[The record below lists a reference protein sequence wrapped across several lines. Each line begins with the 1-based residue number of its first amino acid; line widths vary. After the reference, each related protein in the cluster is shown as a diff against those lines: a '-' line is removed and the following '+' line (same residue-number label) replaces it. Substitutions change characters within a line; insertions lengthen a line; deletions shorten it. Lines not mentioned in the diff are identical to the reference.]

1 MSKMSDRFKGMN
13 KADVKSSR
21 LPSPSLGKGV
31 YKIDSVRMHD
41 NTRTDGFRVEVI
53 YTCLYAI
60 ANGTDPDGNEVQ
72 ANRSGDKVSECFFS
86 GDYFLKNFK
95 EFCLTAVGKEPHEE
109 LDIVAELSTEPTY
122 AAMFEGLDDLGKLEL
137 MWEEMLPGLVCA
149 FDTEGNPTSAGSF
162 DGNVVMELGTVM
174 KRVPELRD
182 KKKGDVDGNYMFDE
196 NGQKIMKEYT
206 NTYHNRKVSLQEV
219 GDTLEE
225 ADIKRFFG
233 STEAFLEKMQAE

>member
-72 ANRSGDKVSECFFS
+72 AGVRRHGQHGRPGSLEHVVFGAPFDHAADVESVYQQGVSGICRMRQGIPVFDP
-86 GDYFLKNFK
+86 L
-95 EFCLTAVGKEPHEE
+95 
-109 LDIVAELSTEPTY
+109 
-122 AAMFEGLDDLGKLEL
+122 EG
-137 MWEEMLPGLVCA
+137 
-149 FDTEGNPTSAGSF
+149 
-162 DGNVVMELGTVM
+162 
-174 KRVPELRD
+174 
-182 KKKGDVDGNYMFDE
+182 
-196 NGQKIMKEYT
+196 GQ
-206 NTYHNRKVSLQEV
+206 
-219 GDTLEE
+219 
-225 ADIKRFFG
+225 
-233 STEAFLEKMQAE
+233 